1 MTYRLILAVSY
12 DDSPAL
18 QITDHPH
25 GRAVRKALLGA
36 VDIDDAGW
44 EKIHAYLESPAIGA
58 AYTVKDTD
66 TDEPV
71 AYIIRTA

>member
-1 MTYRLILAVSY
+1 MSYRLILAVSY

-18 QITDHPH
+18 QITDHQTSL
-25 GRAVRKALLGA
+25 GTVDALIDSVILTDDQGNDIFNQVDDLTVGSAV
-36 VDIDDAGW
+36 
-44 EKIHAYLESPAIGA
+44 
-58 AYTVKDTD
+58 TVKDDD